1 MKMGSVVGIAPA
13 HDIGDLLQYYC
24 ATKLLSKHLQD
35 YEINLLLRDI
45 KGCLAF
51 EKIRIGFSNVK
62 PVEFYPIR
70 ADIIESIAPFLLYS
84 SRIKMLPKTFRLNL
98 FGLASTINDLLEP
111 TIAINQQWFIAFG
124 GHTFQ
129 IDNPVYINLYKKLRR
144 QTRVLTTF
152 PISIDTTFLRLYGL
166 SGILRRRL
174 AEAFK
179 VFDHVFVRGIITKN
193 ILRNVLDEAKVDM
206 ALDSGFY
213 IKDLIPIRIHNP
225 NLNGEGSIAIV
236 PRSYTYSRDTMNF
249 IIGISNVV
257 KQLLRSGY
265 KVFLSSMAFKGDK
278 PLILQITKHL
288 GDLRNSKN
296 LHIVSLNGFDDAFH
310 FYSTMDLTLTGRMHD
325 GIMALSAG
333 KPAIFVFPRLS
344 KVTDTLLTLKLDPSL
359 FLISP
364 ENSPLELKR
373 KLLQRI
379 EYVRDNYEFIT
390 KIIRHGLEKAYPTV
404 DLPAKKIKSLI
415 GD

>member
-1 MKMGSVVGIAPA
+1 MKVGSVVGVAPA
-13 HDIGDLLQYYC
+13 HDLGDLLQYYC
-24 ATKLLSKHLQD
+24 AIILLSKYLQD
-35 YEINLLLRDI
+35 YEISLLLRDI

-51 EKIRIGFSNVK
+51 EKIRIMFSNVK

-70 ADIIESIAPFLLYS
+70 ADIIETIAHFLLYS

-98 FGLASTINDLLEP
+98 FGLTSAVNDLLEP
-111 TIAINQQWFIAFG
+111 TIVIDQQQFIAFG
-124 GHTFQ
+124 GHTFE

-144 QTRVLTTF
+144 QTKVLITF

-166 SGILRRRL
+166 SDILRKRL

-179 VFDHVFVRGIITKN
+179 VFDHIFVRGIITKN
-193 ILRNVLDEAKVDM
+193 ILSNVLDEDKVDI

-213 IKDLIPIRIHNP
+213 IKDLIPIKMSIS

-236 PRSYTYSRDTMNF
+236 PRSYTYKGDTINF
-249 IIGISNVV
+249 MIGILNVI
-257 KQLLRSGY
+257 KWLLRAGY

-278 PLILQITKHL
+278 SLILEITKYL

-296 LHIVSLNGFDDAFH
+296 LRIVSFSNFDEAFQ
-310 FYSTMDLTLTGRMHD
+310 FYSSMDLILTGRMHD

-333 KPAIFVFPRLS
+333 RPAIFIFPRFN
-344 KVTDTLLTLKLDPSL
+344 KVTDILLTLKLAPSL

-364 ENSPLELKR
+364 ENSPLELQR

-379 EYVRDNYEFIT
+379 EYIRDNYESVT
-390 KIIRHGLEKAYPTV
+390 KMIRYGLEKAHPTI
-404 DLPAKKIKSLI
+404 DFPAKKIKSLI
-415 GD
+415 ED